1 MVDVK
6 GLMKSRMNNKEEVN
20 QEKVTALINWY
31 KAGLKLAWV
40 GSKTYTEQVSIN
52 TQELRKEF
60 KERADKV
67 NLNWDEYCEV
77 CDKLDFQF

>member
-1 MVDVK
+1 MYNEQEVDQ
-6 GLMKSRMNNKEEVN
+6 S
-20 QEKVTALINWY
+20 KVTALINWY

-60 KERADKV
+60 KVIADKV
-67 NLNWDEYCEV
+67 NLNWEEYCEV
-77 CDKLDFQF
+77 CDTLGFQF